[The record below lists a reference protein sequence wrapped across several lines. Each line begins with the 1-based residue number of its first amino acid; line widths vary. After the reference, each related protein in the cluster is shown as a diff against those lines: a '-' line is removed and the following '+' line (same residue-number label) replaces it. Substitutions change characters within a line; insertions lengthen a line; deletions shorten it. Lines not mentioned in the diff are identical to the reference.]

1 MVQNA
6 GTCLGLSSPASTTPG
21 IQFLVVVLERLAY
34 EAVGPRPPASMT
46 LNLHAAISATAWA
59 TDFAL
64 VARQLYAMMRVEA
77 YKTYFQIKLTADAKA
92 DLPRS
97 AVTDVSKVC
106 DPVRLMRGN
115 DGVRTASE
123 GAIA

>member
-1 MVQNA
+1 
-6 GTCLGLSSPASTTPG
+6 
-21 IQFLVVVLERLAY
+21 
-34 EAVGPRPPASMT
+34 MT

-59 TDFAL
+59 TDFSL
-64 VARQLYAMMRVEA
+64 VARQLYAMVRVEA
-77 YKTYFQIKLTADAKA
+77 YKTYCQIKLAADADA

-97 AVTDVSKVC
+97 AVTDVDEVC